1 MHLDNLKNKHKPL
14 LPFIWLGQLT
24 KRLKLFDCL
33 PLLYNLVLII
43 IHNHA
48 RSWHLLPKSTV
59 APVSKKDLSES
70 KVTQLTRVMSLAA
83 GVHE

>member
-1 MHLDNLKNKHKPL
+1 MYLDNLKNKQEPF

-33 PLLYNLVLII
+33 PLLYNLVLIT

-59 APVSKKDLSES
+59 APVSKKNLLES
-70 KVTQLTRVMSLAA
+70 KVTRLTRVMSLAA

>member
-1 MHLDNLKNKHKPL
+1 MYSDNLKSKQEPV
-14 LPFIWLGQLT
+14 LPFIWIGQLA

-33 PLLYNLVLII
+33 PLLYNLVLMT

-70 KVTQLTRVMSLAA
+70 KVTRLTRVMSPAA